1 MSFFSKLFEK
11 KEEVKLPEFQVEDS
25 EIVAMAD
32 GKMIDVHTVSDPLFA
47 QEAMGK
53 SVAFRYH
60 VKKLILCAPAN
71 GTIAAIYP
79 TGHAFGITTNVHTQL
94 LVHCGIDTVQTNGDG
109 FTILDKKE
117 GDSVKAGDPIVAVDI
132 EKLSKNY
139 DMTTMLIVTSNNG
152 EEISFIEPKN
162 VIRGELLIVKNK
174 ERGG

>member
-11 KEEVKLPEFQVEDS
+11 KEEVAQPEIQVEHSD
-25 EIVAMAD
+25 IVAMAD
-32 GKMIDVHTVSDPLFA
+32 GEMMDVHTVNDPLFA

-60 VKKLILCAPAN
+60 GKKVILCAPAN

-109 FTILDKKE
+109 FVILDKKE
-117 GDSVKAGDPIVAVDI
+117 GDQVKAGDPIVAVEI

-139 DMTTMLIVTSNNG
+139 DMTTMLIVTDNNG
-152 EEISFIEPKN
+152 EDISFIEEKN
-162 VIRGELLIVKNK
+162 VRRGESLIAEN
-174 ERGG
+174 